1 MGYQE
6 CFVLLQAEQSALAL
20 IYLLRRKLHRVHHI
34 ECPGISTFTCSINC
48 TVYPESENYSVEK
61 GQELVLSLGNRREQ
75 VDLFKELGLRWMYLD
90 EIHGPEEIRGED
102 LFKIY
107 EQYLEVSKG
116 V

>member
-6 CFVLLQAEQSALAL
+6 CFVLPQAEQSAAQLMNL
-20 IYLLRRKLHRVHHI
+20 IGNQLNRFHDI
-34 ECPGISTFTCSINC
+34 ECPGISTFTCSLNC
-48 TVYPESENYSVEK
+48 TVYPQSENYSVEK

-75 VDLFKELGLRWMYLD
+75 VDLFKALGLQWMYLD

-102 LFKIY
+102 LFKRY
-107 EQYLEVSKG
+107 EQYLEVSEG